1 MYIQNCTFFQ
11 HGSIIQPLSDVKLSH
26 SILFNIFTGVGE
38 IFDRVVIEVIQKMK
52 EMKMVSFA
60 NIRAYLNIEQF
71 SLLNLAYLEGR
82 KYNQFLF

>member
-1 MYIQNCTFFQ
+1 MYIQNCTFFK
-11 HGSIIQPLSDVKLSH
+11 HGSITDVKLSH

-71 SLLNLAYLEGR
+71 IWR
-82 KYNQFLF
+82 I

>member
-1 MYIQNCTFFQ
+1 MYIQNCTFFK
-11 HGSIIQPLSDVKLSH
+11 HGSIILQFTDVKLSH

-60 NIRAYLNIEQF
+60 NIRAYLNIEQ
-71 SLLNLAYLEGR
+71 L
-82 KYNQFLF
+82 KTI

>member
-1 MYIQNCTFFQ
+1 MVV
-11 HGSIIQPLSDVKLSH
+11 LSDVKLSH

-60 NIRAYLNIEQF
+60 NIRSYLNIDRY
-71 SLLNLAYLEGR
+71 LAYLEGR

>member
-11 HGSIIQPLSDVKLSH
+11 HGIIQPLSDVKLSH

-71 SLLNLAYLEGR
+71 NLAYLEGR

>member
-1 MYIQNCTFFQ
+1 M
-11 HGSIIQPLSDVKLSH
+11 KLSH

-52 EMKMVSFA
+52 EMKMVSYA
-60 NIRAYLNIEQF
+60 NIKTYLNIEKF
-71 SLLNLAYLEGR
+71 LAYLEGR